1 MKKSILKA
9 AAALLMAATMQISAY
24 AVPALPRLITVK
36 QSDGSTITIQIH
48 GDEKFHYTTTSDGY
62 LVVQKNGVYYHATAD
77 ASGLRVT
84 DIKANDPSKRSGAE
98 SDLLFFKSKGIPQQF
113 KESAIARL
121 SSSYKPLPLGQGL
134 NTGFPTKG
142 EIRTLVLL
150 VNFKDQSFESETA
163 QQDFHNLL
171 NEEGYSQNGATG
183 SAKDYYLQNS
193 NYQFNPTFD
202 VYGPVTLSHDTK
214 YYGENDKYGIDS
226 RAEEMIAEA
235 CRLAHDNLGVNFAN
249 YDLNNDGIVDNVFVF
264 YAGNNEAEGGGA
276 DKIWPHRSEI
286 SEELV
291 LDGKRVCVYACS
303 SEINLAGYSPKMA
316 GIGTFCHEFGH
327 VLGWADIYDTD
338 GAANGNCEGVW
349 DWSIMCS
356 GSYNNQ
362 GRTPPA
368 VSATARYMVGWLEPE
383 ELYYTGNYTLESLEK
398 SNKAYIIRT
407 DTEGEYFMLEN
418 RQNTSG
424 WDKYLKG
431 HGLMIFHVDRS
442 ERLVAGVPAIDRWD
456 WNTPNCVASHQCYRI
471 ITARPNS
478 GDGYQAYM
486 PFPGAS
492 NNREFTALSNPEN
505 SSWSG
510 AHVDAELFNITE
522 ENGKITFRVIT
533 SNEERINVESVEI
546 NGRNS
551 MIINDTIQFR
561 AIITPD
567 KAYNKNVKWESSNPS
582 VATIDENGLA
592 KAVKEGTTTI
602 KVTTEDG
609 GHTDE
614 KQLKVI
620 DGQIFRA
627 RTVNTSKFPISGIKV
642 TVSNGKQ
649 NYTAESNSK
658 GIIEISGLAEGLY
671 SLKTDQSEYPAQD
684 KGLNIMK
691 GASLCD
697 IVLFNKDEMEAGTGA
712 FNLSLNEYETSAFLT
727 WPGSKATQ
735 WIVKYYPTDKPGEVK
750 TLMTTVPKI
759 NIEGLKRETSYTV
772 SVAEMDG
779 VIENNFRKVSFKTA
793 KQTSVYPV
801 ILVHSMYEKGDVILL
816 KAGNV
821 PDGATI
827 RWEVDGNKVEDIE
840 FPVSGPEHKIELFI
854 KGGEGEE
861 IITKYIT
868 VIE

>member
-36 QSDGSTITIQIH
+36 QSDGSTITIRIH

-327 VLGWADIYDTD
+327 VLGWADVYDTD

-368 VSATARYMVGWLEPE
+368 VGATERYMVGWLEPE

-456 WNTPNCVASHQCYRI
+456 WNTPDC
-471 ITARPNS
+471 
-478 GDGYQAYM
+478 
-486 PFPGAS
+486 
-492 NNREFTALSNPEN
+492 
-505 SSWSG
+505 
-510 AHVDAELFNITE
+510 
-522 ENGKITFRVIT
+522 
-533 SNEERINVESVEI
+533 
-546 NGRNS
+546 
-551 MIINDTIQFR
+551 
-561 AIITPD
+561 
-567 KAYNKNVKWESSNPS
+567 
-582 VATIDENGLA
+582 
-592 KAVKEGTTTI
+592 
-602 KVTTEDG
+602 
-609 GHTDE
+609 
-614 KQLKVI
+614 
-620 DGQIFRA
+620 
-627 RTVNTSKFPISGIKV
+627 
-642 TVSNGKQ
+642 
-649 NYTAESNSK
+649 
-658 GIIEISGLAEGLY
+658 
-671 SLKTDQSEYPAQD
+671 
-684 KGLNIMK
+684 
-691 GASLCD
+691 
-697 IVLFNKDEMEAGTGA
+697 
-712 FNLSLNEYETSAFLT
+712 
-727 WPGSKATQ
+727 
-735 WIVKYYPTDKPGEVK
+735 
-750 TLMTTVPKI
+750 PKSP
-759 NIEGLKRETSYTV
+759 RETEIPRTPIQ
-772 SVAEMDG
+772 G
-779 VIENNFRKVSFKTA
+779 QKR
-793 KQTSVYPV
+793 
-801 ILVHSMYEKGDVILL
+801 ILDSH
-816 KAGNV
+816 
-821 PDGATI
+821 
-827 RWEVDGNKVEDIE
+827 
-840 FPVSGPEHKIELFI
+840 
-854 KGGEGEE
+854 
-861 IITKYIT
+861 
-868 VIE
+868 